1 MDHELRKRG
10 ISAYPASYFFSK
22 QQSAWGR
29 RRVLIIALAVY
40 VVALGVLPL
49 ARLFVE
55 AFLPGR
61 DGELF
66 GVLLQ
71 QWRTPAAQTALL
83 HTLEA
88 SALATL
94 VSVAIGVVIAFV
106 LALTDLRGKAA

>member
-1 MDHELRKRG
+1 MRG
-10 ISAYPASYFFSK
+10 TSDDSRSCSVASAYPASYFFSK
-22 QQSAWGR
+22 QRSSWGR
-29 RRVLIIALAVY
+29 KRLLIIALAVY

-71 QWRTPAAQTALL
+71 EWRTPAAQTALFN
-83 HTLEA
+83 TLEA

-94 VSVAIGVVIAFV
+94 VSVLIGRSEERRV
-106 LALTDLRGKAA
+106 GK

>member
-10 ISAYPASYFFSK
+10 TSVHPASYFFGKKRS
-22 QQSAWGR
+22 SWGL
-29 RRVLIIALAVY
+29 RRVLMIALAVY
-40 VVALGVLPL
+40 VVGLGVLPL
-49 ARLFVE
+49 TRLFVE

-61 DGELF
+61 DGDLF

-94 VSVAIGVVIAFV
+94 VSVVIGVVVAF
-106 LALTDLRGKAA
+106 L